1 MQNNHQLPTWC
12 DLVPVDRHKMLGEL
26 IDAMI
31 YEGRAVL
38 EVQDLVSKFRK
49 AGYVK
54 SKILP
59 NNTINEHER
68 IN

>member
-1 MQNNHQLPTWC
+1 MQENQLPTWC
-12 DLVPVDRHKMLGEL
+12 DLIPFDRHKLLGEL

-31 YEGRAVL
+31 YNGIAVM

-49 AGYVK
+49 SGYVK

-59 NNTINEHER
+59 NNTNAQNE
-68 IN
+68 N